1 MNEIYEL
8 LPESMLNCVVNGRE
22 LRVVR
27 ISGSELTIRM
37 TKEHS
42 DSIIKYSGDNTSP
55 LLSLIH
61 I

>member
-42 DSIIKYSGDNTSP
+42 
-55 LLSLIH
+55 
-61 I
+61 